1 MYVMRGAGQMFVRYF
16 EDFQVGE
23 SFLTP
28 ARTITESDVINFVNL
43 SGNHNEIHT
52 NREYCKSLGMTDLV
66 PPFLLVVSIVAGL
79 IQRTGL
85 FEGSP
90 RAFKHLDWRA
100 VSVPRIGD
108 TIHATIEVAAL
119 EPVDNGVGLLRRSV
133 DVLNQDDTLIHTG
146 FHELLLAKRPTE

>member
-1 MYVMRGAGQMFVRYF
+1 MFGRYF

-28 ARTITESDVINFVNL
+28 ARTITETDVINFANL

-52 NREYCKSLGMTDLV
+52 NREFCKSLGMTDLV
-66 PPFLLVVSIVAGL
+66 PPFLLVVSLVAGL

-100 VSVPRIGD
+100 VSLPRIGD
-108 TIHATIEVAAL
+108 TIHARIQVAAL
-119 EPVDNGVGLLRRSV
+119 EPMDNGGGLLRRSV
-133 DVLNQDDTLIHTG
+133 DVLNQEGTLIHTG
-146 FHELLLAKRPTE
+146 FHELILAGRPIE